1 MILLAANESEFFVLV
16 MKVVNWTIDIFMLLW
31 SFWYFRLLMI
41 AGLIWIGFDIFEIL
55 ADSNQYYQDDRGEY
69 HRRS

>member
-1 MILLAANESEFFVLV
+1 MILAANESEFFVLV
-16 MKVVNWTIDIFMLLW
+16 LKAVNWGLDIFMMRW
-31 SFWYFRLLMI
+31 DFWYFRLLMI

-55 ADSNQYYQDDRGEY
+55 ADSNDYYQDSQGNY

>member
-1 MILLAANESEFFVLV
+1 MILVANENEFFQLVLQA
-16 MKVVNWTIDIFMLLW
+16 VNWATDIFMMLW

-41 AGLIWIGFDIFEIL
+41 SGLIWIGLDIFAIL
-55 ADSNQYYQDDRGEY
+55 ADSNDYYQDLSGNY